1 MSEIIFKSFI
11 TNWCVKVYEAEM
23 DKINYNIIENKKV
36 TFSKII
42 NKKKKYNLPNKHIFI
57 VLKIFK

>member
-23 DKINYNIIENKKV
+23 DKINYNIKKPGSSL
-36 TFSKII
+36 FLAK
-42 NKKKKYNLPNKHIFI
+42 LPKNVFYRKT
-57 VLKIFK
+57 